1 MAGGIG
7 PRRRA
12 REYALQV
19 LFSLD
24 LNEVAA
30 SDALERFWRD
40 LAHSSGP
47 GDADDPSAATPREG
61 GEAPSA
67 TASAWSSPAPLSTAP
82 PALDPQVVTFAE
94 SLVRGTTENQ
104 QEIDTIVQR
113 ASKNWRL
120 ERMARV
126 DRNVLRL
133 ATYEL
138 CHVPDVPAKVVIN
151 EAIEV
156 AKRFGA
162 QESAAFVNG
171 ILDRISQELKRS

>member
-1 MAGGIG
+1 
-7 PRRRA
+7 
-12 REYALQV
+12 V

-24 LNEVAA
+24 LNPGMTAA
-30 SDALERFWRD
+30 QALAAFWRD
-40 LAHSSGP
+40 FV
-47 GDADDPSAATPREG
+47 REG
-61 GEAPSA
+61 R
-67 TASAWSSPAPLSTAP
+67 PADEPEVPRDVQSFTE
-82 PALDPQVVTFAE
+82 Q
-94 SLVRGTTENQ
+94 LVLGAANHQT
-104 QEIDTIVQR
+104 EIDGIVQR

-138 CHVPDVPAKVVIN
+138 RYEPDVPAKVVIN

-162 QESAAFVNG
+162 AESPAFVNG
-171 ILDRISQELKRS
+171 LLDRISQELRRS

>member
-19 LFSLD
+19 LFSID
-24 LNEVAA
+24 LNPGISVPQ
-30 SDALERFWRD
+30 ALAHFWRD
-40 LAHSSGP
+40 FVSELRQELRHDDGDG
-47 GDADDPSAATPREG
+47 GDADDVVAFTEQLVSG
-61 GEAPSA
+61 
-67 TASAWSSPAPLSTAP
+67 TA
-82 PALDPQVVTFAE
+82 
-94 SLVRGTTENQ
+94 ENLA
-104 QEIDTIVQR
+104 EIDGIVQR

-138 CHVPDVPAKVVIN
+138 RFAPEVPA
-151 EAIEV
+151 
-156 AKRFGA
+156 
-162 QESAAFVNG
+162 
-171 ILDRISQELKRS
+171 

>member
-12 REYALQV
+12 REIALQV

-24 LNEVAA
+24 LNPGITPAQ
-30 SDALERFWRD
+30 ALAQFWHDFVQESRPEDPTGDTD
-40 LAHSSGP
+40 L
-47 GDADDPSAATPREG
+47 PRE
-61 GEAPSA
+61 
-67 TASAWSSPAPLSTAP
+67 
-82 PALDPQVVTFAE
+82 VITFAE
-94 SLVRGTTENQ
+94 ALVAGAIENLG
-104 QEIDTIVQR
+104 EIDGIIQR
-113 ASKNWRL
+113 ASRNWRL

-138 CHVPDVPAKVVIN
+138 RFVPEVPAKVVIN

-156 AKRFGA
+156 AKRYGA
-162 QESAAFVNG
+162 SESPAFVNG
-171 ILDRISQELKRS
+171 LLDRISQELKRS

>member
-12 REYALQV
+12 RECALQI

-24 LNEVAA
+24 LNGGLTPPQALAHFWKDFAHEVRPA
-30 SDALERFWRD
+30 SDED
-40 LAHSSGP
+40 GEP
-47 GDADDPSAATPREG
+47 PRE
-61 GEAPSA
+61 
-67 TASAWSSPAPLSTAP
+67 
-82 PALDPQVVTFAE
+82 VVAFAE
-94 SLVRGTTENQ
+94 ALVRGTVENIG
-104 QEIDTIVQR
+104 EIDATIQR

-138 CHVPDVPAKVVIN
+138 AHAPEVPAKVVIN

-156 AKRFGA
+156 AKRYGA
-162 QESAAFVNG
+162 AESAAFVNG
-171 ILDRISQELKRS
+171 LLDRIAQELKRS

>member
-12 REYALQV
+12 REIALQV

-24 LNEVAA
+24 LNAGTTPA
-30 SDALERFWRD
+30 QALAQFWRD
-40 LAHSSGP
+40 FAHEVRPDDGLP
-47 GDADDPSAATPREG
+47 TGGDD
-61 GEAPSA
+61 APSE
-67 TASAWSSPAPLSTAP
+67 
-82 PALDPQVVTFAE
+82 VVTFAGE
-94 SLVRGTTENQ
+94 LVNGTVQNLA
-104 QEIDTIVQR
+104 EIDGIIQR

-120 ERMARV
+120 ERLARV

-138 CHVPDVPAKVVIN
+138 RFVVDVPAKVVIN

-156 AKRFGA
+156 AKRYGA
-162 QESAAFVNG
+162 QESPAFVNG
-171 ILDRISQELKRS
+171 LLDRISQELKRS

>member
-1 MAGGIG
+1 MTQPMAGGMG

-12 REYALQV
+12 REIALQV

-24 LNEVAA
+24 LNPGLSPAQ
-30 SDALERFWRD
+30 ALGLFWRD
-40 LAHSSGP
+40 F
-47 GDADDPSAATPREG
+47 
-61 GEAPSA
+61 
-67 TASAWSSPAPLSTAP
+67 
-82 PALDPQVVTFAE
+82 FAE
-94 SLVRGTTENQ
+94 ARPDDSEGELPKEVIIFAEALVNGAAENRA
-104 QEIDTIVQR
+104 ELDGIIQR

-138 CHVPDVPAKVVIN
+138 AHVVEVPAKVVIN

-156 AKRFGA
+156 AKRYGA
-162 QESAAFVNG
+162 SESPAFVNG
-171 ILDRISQELKRS
+171 LLDRIAQELKRS

>member
-12 REYALQV
+12 REIALQV

-24 LNEVAA
+24 LNPGITPTQ
-30 SDALERFWRD
+30 ALAQFWHDFIHETRPDEPVTGEGD
-40 LAHSSGP
+40 L
-47 GDADDPSAATPREG
+47 PRE
-61 GEAPSA
+61 
-67 TASAWSSPAPLSTAP
+67 
-82 PALDPQVVTFAE
+82 VVTFAE
-94 SLVRGTTENQ
+94 ALVGGTSENLA
-104 QEIDTIVQR
+104 ELDGIIQR

-138 CHVPDVPAKVVIN
+138 RFVPEVPAKVVIN

-156 AKRFGA
+156 AKRYGA
-162 QESAAFVNG
+162 SESPAFVNG
-171 ILDRISQELKRS
+171 LLDRISQELKRS

>member
-1 MAGGIG
+1 MAGGVG

-12 REYALQV
+12 RECALQV

-24 LNEVAA
+24 VNPTLTPPQ
-30 SDALERFWRD
+30 ALAHFWRD
-40 LAHSSGP
+40 FVAEARS
-47 GDADDPSAATPREG
+47 ADDGDGAE
-61 GEAPSA
+61 
-67 TASAWSSPAPLSTAP
+67 TAE
-82 PALDPQVVTFAE
+82 VTLFAE
-94 SLVRGTTENQ
+94 QLVRGTVENLE
-104 QEIDTIVQR
+104 EIDRIVQR

-138 CHVPDVPAKVVIN
+138 RFEPEVPAKVVIN

-156 AKRFGA
+156 ARRYGA
-162 QESAAFVNG
+162 AESPAFVNG
-171 ILDRISQELKRS
+171 LLDRISQELKRP